1 MKRVIYTVLTFIGM
15 FVVVA
20 LARRITKDSV
30 GPGFISMAVNIIT
43 IKQTPIF
50 NFVLSMVSNYA
61 LGSMNK

>member
-43 IKQTPIF
+43 IYILFYVPYRVYKS
-50 NFVLSMVSNYA
+50 NSESKDVS
-61 LGSMNK
+61 